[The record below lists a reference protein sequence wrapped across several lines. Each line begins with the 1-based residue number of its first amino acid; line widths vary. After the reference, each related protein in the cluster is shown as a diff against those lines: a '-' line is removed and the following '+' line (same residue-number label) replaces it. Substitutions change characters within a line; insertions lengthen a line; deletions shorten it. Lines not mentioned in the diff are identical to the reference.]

1 MKMKKAFSFGF
12 TILVFLCAVS
22 LLIGPL
28 AGTVSAKT
36 YRLKIQSAFPHGDK
50 SMDTLVDFAA
60 AAEKYSKGQLKI
72 KVFAAPEI
80 VPWDQVLSATKKG
93 TIDMMAGAGV
103 VWGEIIPVAYVE
115 FGLPGAFIVEG
126 ETDFHKQAGA
136 LRKLVLERGLIDIFR
151 EEYAKQDLY
160 FLDIHVVG
168 PVPVTVSKVNPKKC
182 SDLKGLVCRSD
193 GLNMIYQTAVGMK
206 TISVPGEE
214 AYLAFKTG
222 VLDAG
227 EWDISAITGLKW
239 HEVAPYWLRGM
250 EAHHALQSISINMKK
265 WNSFPED
272 IKQALRDAAKDYFW
286 VTVDAYKGELDIA
299 YNLEKEGKL
308 TIVEL
313 DQECKDKYAAM
324 AKKIMNEDV
333 GDDPATLKAV
343 KIIKKW
349 RGWE

>member
-1 MKMKKAFSFGF
+1 MKMKRFFNFGF
-12 TILVFLCAVS
+12 TILLFLCAFS
-22 LLIGPL
+22 LLNCPL
-28 AGTVSAKT
+28 TGSASAKT

-60 AAEKYSKGQLKI
+60 SAEKRSNGQVKI

-80 VPWDQVLSATKKG
+80 VPWDQVLSGCKRG

-126 ETDFHKQAGA
+126 EDDFEKQASA
-136 LRKLVLERGLIDIFR
+136 LRDLCHNKGLIDIFR
-151 EEYAKQDLY
+151 AEYAKQGVY

-182 SDLKGLVCRSD
+182 SDLEGLVCRSD

-214 AYLAFKTG
+214 AYLSFKTG

-227 EWDISAITGLKW
+227 EWDISCITGLKW

-250 EAHHALQSISINMKK
+250 ENDHALQSISVNMKK
-265 WNSFPED
+265 WNSFPDD
-272 IKQALRDAAKDYFW
+272 IKEAIMGAAEDYFW
-286 VTVDAYKGELDIA
+286 VTVEAYKGEVEAA
-299 YNLEKEGKL
+299 YQLAKDGEL

-313 DQECKDKYAAM
+313 DQECKDKYDAM
-324 AKKIMNEDV
+324 AKKILNEEI
-333 GDDPATLKAV
+333 GDDPATIKAV
-343 KIIKKW
+343 DIIKKW
-349 RGWE
+349 RGWN

>member
-1 MKMKKAFSFGF
+1 MKIERFFNFGF
-12 TILVFLCAVS
+12 TLLLLLCAAS
-22 LLIGPL
+22 LLTGPL
-28 AGTVSAKT
+28 TGTALAKT
-36 YRLKIQSAFPHGDK
+36 YSLKIQSAFPHGDK

-60 AAEKYSKGQLKI
+60 SAEKRSNGQVKI

-80 VPWDQVLSATKKG
+80 VPWDQVLSACKRG

-126 ETDFHKQAGA
+126 EDDFKKQASA
-136 LRKLVLERGLIDIFR
+136 LRDLCYDKGLIDIFR
-151 EEYAKQDLY
+151 AEYAKQGVY

-182 SDLKGLVCRSD
+182 SDLEGLICRSD

-214 AYLAFKTG
+214 AYLSFKTG

-227 EWDISAITGLKW
+227 EWDISCITGLKW
-239 HEVAPYWLRGM
+239 YEVAPYWLRGM
-250 EAHHALQSISINMKK
+250 ENDHALQSISVNMKK
-265 WNSFPED
+265 WNSFPDD
-272 IKQALRDAAKDYFW
+272 IKQAIMGAAEDFFW
-286 VTVDAYKGELDIA
+286 VTVDAYKGEVEAA
-299 YNLEKEGKL
+299 YQLEKDGKL

-313 DQECKDKYAAM
+313 DQECKDKYDAM
-324 AKKIMNEDV
+324 AKKILNEEI
-333 GDDPATLKAV
+333 GDDPATIKAV
-343 KIIKKW
+343 DIIKKW
-349 RGWE
+349 RGWN